1 MEEAM
6 KKAEA
11 GAAQEPQPATKPDQ
25 PAQELEIDFDVK
37 ETGQSKAING
47 FDTRQVVMTV
57 TMREKGKTIEQSGGL
72 VLTTDLWLTPSIATL
87 KEIVDFDIRYAQK
100 LAGPMIVGASPEE
113 MASALA
119 MYPGLKEAL
128 ARARAEGAKM
138 DGTAILTTVT
148 VDAVKSAEQ
157 LAAEKQSGAGAA
169 PPPTSVG
176 GLIGGLAR
184 RAVKPEEP
192 RARATFMTSATEV
205 LKVSTTVAAADVAV
219 PSGFKEE
226 K

>member
-1 MEEAM
+1 
-6 KKAEA
+6 
-11 GAAQEPQPATKPDQ
+11 
-25 PAQELEIDFDVK
+25 
-37 ETGQSKAING
+37 
-47 FDTRQVVMTV
+47 
-57 TMREKGKTIEQSGGL
+57 
-72 VLTTDLWLTPSIATL
+72 
-87 KEIVDFDIRYAQK
+87 VDFDIRYAQK

-119 MYPGLKEAL
+119 MYPGLEGAL

-157 LAAEKQSGAGAA
+157 LAAEKQSGASAT

-184 RAVKPEEP
+184 RVTKPEEP
-192 RARATFMTSATEV
+192 RARATFMTSTTEV
-205 LKVSTTVAAADVAV
+205 LKVSTTVATGDVAV
-219 PSGFKEE
+219 PAGFKEE